1 MKRAFPFPF
10 PFPFPLT
17 CFTHDNCPNSL
28 ELANLEWRKDD
39 KLAVSTHARLGDE
52 QIHRHLPRKHVLSK
66 RMGPKTTQKKN
77 VYHANANITHTT
89 AHTHTHK
96 YKRTHTQT
104 QTRTRTNA
112 QTHTR
117 TMKTSNSSK
126 HLNGH
131 SITSHSAMR
140 NESVEYD
147 FSPPVAFATTRNAC
161 LGVEVEAANGE
172 GGNKQTKRSFNISE
186 PLVPLET
193 VCIRT

>member
-1 MKRAFPFPF
+1 M
-10 PFPFPLT
+10 
-17 CFTHDNCPNSL
+17 
-28 ELANLEWRKDD
+28 
-39 KLAVSTHARLGDE
+39 
-52 QIHRHLPRKHVLSK
+52 
-66 RMGPKTTQKKN
+66 
-77 VYHANANITHTT
+77 TT
-89 AHTHTHK
+89 AQTHLNWPILSGVRMINWRFRLMRAWETSRSTDICLASMSCPSEWVPRQHKKKTFTMQTQTSHTRLHTHTHK